1 MNQARGAREAG
12 AVYRRELYQQPET
25 LAALAKRGEEFGA
38 LAEQLRRSRS
48 RLVRLAGHG
57 SSDNAASY
65 GTYAFGLIAGL
76 PAFRDSI
83 SLAVYY
89 DTDFDLADSL
99 VIALSQS
106 GRTPD
111 VVSYLAHAA
120 SQGATTLA
128 VTADLDSPLA
138 EVADACVSLGT
149 GQEEAIAATKT
160 YTAELGILALLAAH
174 LAGVGERYASALEE
188 AASALAAWLAAPP
201 PALEPLAAALLE
213 SKRMMILAR
222 GPEFATARE
231 TALKLLET
239 CRLAATPLTTTDFAH
254 GPVAA
259 LDPDFPT
266 WIIAAADAT
275 LPAAR
280 AAAERARAA
289 GCSVIVSGTGA
300 GALAEQASVLLPSA
314 ASPEPLLGPILSIA
328 AGQLFALALAR
339 AKGLDPDAPAGISKV
354 TLAP

>member
-1 MNQARGAREAG
+1 MSQAGGAREAG
-12 AVYRRELYQQPET
+12 AAYRREIFEQPEA
-25 LAALAKRGEEFGA
+25 LAALARRGGEFDA
-38 LAEQLRRSRS
+38 LAEQLRGPRS

-89 DTDFDLADSL
+89 ETAFDLSDSL

-120 SQGATTLA
+120 SRGATTVA
-128 VTADLDSPLA
+128 ITADPDSPLA
-138 EVADACVSLGT
+138 SIADACVLLGT
-149 GQEEAIAATKT
+149 GQEEAVAATKT
-160 YTAELGILALLAAH
+160 YSAELATLALLAAH
-174 LAGVGERYASALEE
+174 LAGVGERYAAAL
-188 AASALAAWLAAPP
+188 AGGAPALAAWLAAPP
-201 PALEPLAAALLE
+201 AGLEPLAAALLE
-213 SKRMMILAR
+213 TERMMILAR
-222 GPEFATARE
+222 GPGFATARE

-280 AAAERARAA
+280 TAAERARAA
-289 GCSVIVSGTGA
+289 GSRVIVSGTGA
-300 GALAEQASVLLPSA
+300 SALAEQAAVLLPA
-314 ASPEPLLGPILSIA
+314 PASSEPLIGPILSIA
-328 AGQLFALALAR
+328 ASQLVALALAR
-339 AKGLDPDAPAGISKV
+339 ARGLDPDAPAGISKV